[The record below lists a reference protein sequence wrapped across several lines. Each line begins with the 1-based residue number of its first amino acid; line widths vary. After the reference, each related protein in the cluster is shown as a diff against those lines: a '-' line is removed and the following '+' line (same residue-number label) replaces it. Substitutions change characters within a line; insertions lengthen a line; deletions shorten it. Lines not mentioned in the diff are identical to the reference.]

1 MHYALAAEPGQPS
14 GPAGGPSAPSASP
27 GTPTNGTAGA
37 PAPTAPIVASA
48 TDATAR
54 PPGGGVQVTAP
65 SGAVVH
71 ADLRGDYVAGF
82 PMLVE
87 ITVVNPT
94 GAAVSF
100 PDLNARPWLV
110 RFQLQ
115 FADRK
120 TERLTTP
127 PATDPGTMWSIPP
140 RGRKRVLLEIPSSG
154 AFKPQAGTLTV
165 AVADGSGATLALGPH
180 PVRIA
185 EAQPRAQVVHE
196 PTIASA
202 SGPMLPWVQPTATGA
217 DLYLLHHRPDGRL
230 AGNYHLT
237 SLPAPAD
244 VVLSRSRSADATTR
258 WLYWKSGERTLTLA
272 RLAGPRLGAEP
283 TVVSVPYPNAELFGR
298 GATDGRG
305 GLIVPLWIPSP
316 KGAAGSLRALCVDSA
331 GGQVLRK
338 VVDLPSR
345 PTVSTSAVD
354 AGGNL
359 LLALAT
365 ASGLDLYR
373 VDPTLAPELPARG
386 LRAFKLENG
395 ASVGGLA
402 FDSLPDTSDRAG
414 GLALVSL
421 LLRPAEKG
429 TTVRTQ
435 WIDLGGKLI
444 QESPDAPWVV
454 PGPVHHLLSSG
465 FGAWYA
471 LSKGAEGW
479 FYTPQGGKPAGV
491 ALTAP
496 GALVLRGEEVRIRT
510 LANGSVV
517 AERAVG
523 ARVP

>member
-1 MHYALAAEPGQPS
+1 
-14 GPAGGPSAPSASP
+14 
-27 GTPTNGTAGA
+27 
-37 PAPTAPIVASA
+37 
-48 TDATAR
+48 
-54 PPGGGVQVTAP
+54 
-65 SGAVVH
+65 
-71 ADLRGDYVAGF
+71 
-82 PMLVE
+82 
-87 ITVVNPT
+87 
-94 GAAVSF
+94 
-100 PDLNARPWLV
+100 
-110 RFQLQ
+110 
-115 FADRK
+115 
-120 TERLTTP
+120 
-127 PATDPGTMWSIPP
+127 
-140 RGRKRVLLEIPSSG
+140 
-154 AFKPQAGTLTV
+154 
-165 AVADGSGATLALGPH
+165 
-180 PVRIA
+180 
-185 EAQPRAQVVHE
+185 
-196 PTIASA
+196 
-202 SGPMLPWVQPTATGA
+202 
-217 DLYLLHHRPDGRL
+217 
-230 AGNYHLT
+230 
-237 SLPAPAD
+237 
-244 VVLSRSRSADATTR
+244 
-258 WLYWKSGERTLTLA
+258 
-272 RLAGPRLGAEP
+272 
-283 TVVSVPYPNAELFGR
+283 VPYPNAELFGR

-402 FDSLPDTSDRAG
+402 FDSLPDTSERAG